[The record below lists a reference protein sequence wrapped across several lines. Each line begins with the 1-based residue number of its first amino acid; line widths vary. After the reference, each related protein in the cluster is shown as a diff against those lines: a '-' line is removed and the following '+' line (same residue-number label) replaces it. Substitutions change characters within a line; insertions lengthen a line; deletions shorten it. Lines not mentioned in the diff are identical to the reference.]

1 MPQGKGTY
9 GSQVGRPSKKGKKKY
24 EGGGSVSINA
34 DPFSTRNPEGVLVQQ
49 AMEAMEDASM
59 ANNEQEGLPAS
70 NAMPTVNAMERS
82 QIFPDETE
90 YNEGGKV

>member
-9 GSQVGRPSKKGKKKY
+9 GSKVGRPSKKKY
-24 EGGGSVSINA
+24 NEGGSVSINA

-70 NAMPTVNAMERS
+70 NAMPTVNAMDRS